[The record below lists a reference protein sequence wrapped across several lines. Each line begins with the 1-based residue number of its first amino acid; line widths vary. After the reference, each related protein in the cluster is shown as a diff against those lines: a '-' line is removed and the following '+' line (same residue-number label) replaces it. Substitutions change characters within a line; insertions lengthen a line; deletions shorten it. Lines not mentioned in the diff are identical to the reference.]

1 MFLRY
6 AHEFENSVKVLFFNC
21 VLQFF
26 HLTPIFPVFH
36 THTRYTHTQV
46 CTFFCSFLIL
56 FLFVST
62 YVHNPYFNVR
72 MCVRAYLYT
81 HSKTYAAFSLEKVF
95 LLNQPVRLLISV
107 FSRLSFSCLSGTGK
121 EMMLFD
127 FSSQDVS
134 PVLLRD
140 SGTELQP
147 IAIFLTTDWEV
158 FFFSNFL
165 VKLKHFLLLRP

>member
-1 MFLRY
+1 
-6 AHEFENSVKVLFFNC
+6 
-21 VLQFF
+21 
-26 HLTPIFPVFH
+26 
-36 THTRYTHTQV
+36 
-46 CTFFCSFLIL
+46 
-56 FLFVST
+56 
-62 YVHNPYFNVR
+62 
-72 MCVRAYLYT
+72 MCVCAYLYT